1 MNTYH
6 AFEDGYLPVSL
17 WNHVVTWCL
26 PAVHQCLFGLGSPDV
41 RRPPDTGQQTGGTT
55 HRVVT
60 GPGGLLVPGF
70 DWMAGDEQ
78 RHRDTHHSEP
88 DCPLHVW
95 IRLRTFYAVERGEFV
110 SCVLGQE
117 QILWFVVCLENF
129 LLLI

>member
-1 MNTYH
+1 MKCTHH

-26 PAVHQCLFGLGSPDV
+26 PAVHQCLFGLGPPDV
-41 RRPPDTGQQTGGTT
+41 RRPPDTGQQTGGAT

-78 RHRDTHHSEP
+78 RHCDTHHGKP
-88 DCPLHVW
+88 D
-95 IRLRTFYAVERGEFV
+95 
-110 SCVLGQE
+110 
-117 QILWFVVCLENF
+117 
-129 LLLI
+129 